1 MNRIRKGDLVEVIAG
16 NDRGARGEVQRINLE
31 RGRVVV
37 QGVNIRKKHQR
48 ATPGVS
54 TQTGI
59 IEFEAAIDASNVMPV
74 CGSCDQ
80 PTRVG
85 YQVQP
90 NGRKVRVCRSCG
102 KQID

>member
-1 MNRIRKGDLVEVIAG
+1 MNRIQKGDLVEVMTG

-48 ATPGVS
+48 STPGVS

-59 IEFEAAIDASNVMPV
+59 IEFEASIDASNVMPV
-74 CGSCDQ
+74 CDSCDK

-85 YQVQP
+85 YEVQP
-90 NGRKVRVCRSCG
+90 NGRKVRMCRNCG
-102 KQID
+102 KQLD